1 MKVFTLCFTGISG
14 SGKTTLANGV
24 GEYLKRCEIPVQ
36 VIDGDILR
44 GELGNLF
51 GYTREERM
59 KQNRIVR
66 VLAGYLNRNDISTI
80 VAVVAPFED
89 MRRQMREV
97 LGEGYIQVYLDCPVE
112 ECAKRDVKGYYKKK
126 EKMENF
132 SGVSDTLEIP
142 ENSELVIDTVHLTVE
157 ESVEKIVGYLKKR
170 GYCP

>member
-1 MKVFTLCFTGISG
+1 M
-14 SGKTTLANGV
+14 
-24 GEYLKRCEIPVQ
+24 
-36 VIDGDILR
+36 
-44 GELGNLF
+44 
-51 GYTREERM
+51 
-59 KQNRIVR
+59 
-66 VLAGYLNRNDISTI
+66 NRNDISTI

-97 LGEGYIQVYLDCPVE
+97 LGECYIQVYLDCPVE

-132 SGVSDTLEIP
+132 SGVSDTFEIP

>member
-24 GEYLKRCEIPVQ
+24 GEYPKRCEIPVQ

-132 SGVSDTLEIP
+132 SGVSDTFEIP

>member
-1 MKVFTLCFTGISG
+1 
-14 SGKTTLANGV
+14 
-24 GEYLKRCEIPVQ
+24 
-36 VIDGDILR
+36 
-44 GELGNLF
+44 
-51 GYTREERM
+51 M

-126 EKMENF
+126 EKANRIKQM
-132 SGVSDTLEIP
+132 
-142 ENSELVIDTVHLTVE
+142 
-157 ESVEKIVGYLKKR
+157 
-170 GYCP
+170 